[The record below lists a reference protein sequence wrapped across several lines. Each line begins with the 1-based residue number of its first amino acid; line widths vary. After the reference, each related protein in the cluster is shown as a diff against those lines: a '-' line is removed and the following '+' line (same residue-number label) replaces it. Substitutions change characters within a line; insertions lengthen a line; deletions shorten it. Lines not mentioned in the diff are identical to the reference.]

1 MSNSQILN
9 GVTFDVAPE
18 MPGVILSNTISNN
31 TSETLEPSI
40 GGGFFTWNQVETGTA
55 YKKIVIYCNGLIGAV
70 PFTFATAF
78 TNAPVVMTTSGLSS
92 SLVSSITT
100 TGATITGTPVT
111 GSTGFLFLEGF

>member
-1 MSNSQILN
+1 MSNTRIIN

-18 MPGVILSNTISNN
+18 LLGLIVEAPISNN
-31 TSETLEPSI
+31 TDETLEPSL
-40 GGGFFTWNQVETGTA
+40 GGGFFSWTQIETGTA
-55 YKKIVIYCNGLIGAV
+55 YKKVVIYCSGLTGAV

-100 TGATITGTPVT
+100 TGATITGAA
-111 GSTGFLFLEGF
+111 STGFLFLEGF